1 MSVGTLTDF
10 VIYPDCIYYSSLE
23 CYSGNAR
30 IINQRV
36 SYLPNGDA
44 LVSGLL
50 QVCINNHWA
59 SVCDTGS
66 LSQRFADL
74 ACSDIQY
81 NFGSMCSIS

>member
-1 MSVGTLTDF
+1 MLYIQF
-10 VIYPDCIYYSSLE
+10 VYLSSLE
-23 CYSGNAR
+23 CYSSNAH

-74 ACSDIQY
+74 ACTHCTDIQY
-81 NFGSMCSIS
+81 NFGSTCSIS

>member
-1 MSVGTLTDF
+1 MISL
-10 VIYPDCIYYSSLE
+10 SLE
-23 CYSGNAR
+23 CSSSNAR

-50 QVCINNHWA
+50 EVCINSRWT
-59 SVCDTGS
+59 SVCNTSS

-74 ACSDIQY
+74 ACSDVDY
-81 NFGSMCSIS
+81 NFGSMCSIR

>member
-1 MSVGTLTDF
+1 MVF
-10 VIYPDCIYYSSLE
+10 FSLE

-50 QVCINNHWA
+50 QVCINNRWT
-59 SVCDTGS
+59 SVCNTSS
-66 LSQRFADL
+66 LSQRFADF
-74 ACSDIQY
+74 ACSDINY
-81 NFGSMCSIS
+81 NFGSMYSIR